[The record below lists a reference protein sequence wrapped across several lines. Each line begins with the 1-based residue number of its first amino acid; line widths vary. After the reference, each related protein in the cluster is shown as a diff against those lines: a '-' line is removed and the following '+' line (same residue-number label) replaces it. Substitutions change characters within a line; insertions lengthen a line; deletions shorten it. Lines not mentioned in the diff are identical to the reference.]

1 MLSKIIKKIN
11 WRILT
16 FLIEKGEASLSDI
29 ARKTKTTKANTFY
42 GLKDLV
48 SLDIARKTIKGR
60 THIYRFNLLNS
71 YSKNIINIIME
82 ERQSNYNKKL
92 NNLPIILHSFLVTSL
107 KRNYQGCIFFGS
119 SLEDKYKDIDVFII
133 LKNSKNIKALEKKLK
148 LINNKISPIFG
159 SEKELKNG
167 IKNQD
172 MLYKNIIGGV
182 PFGFDMLMIKY
193 QNLFLRKQ
201 DIRERFIMGYREVL
215 SCLEFKE
222 KEYVKTHLDRGI
234 MDIIYS
240 ILNYFDLFPKNDK
253 EAINLFKN
261 NLKELKPKTIKE
273 TEHIVYKYA
282 WIL

>member
-1 MLSKIIKKIN
+1 MLSKMIKTIN

-16 FLIEKGEASLSDI
+16 YLIEKGEASLSDI
-29 ARKTKTTKANTFY
+29 ARETKTTKANTFY

-48 SLDIARKTIKGR
+48 SLDIVRKTIKGR
-60 THIYRFNLLNS
+60 THLYRFNILYP
-71 YSKNIINIIME
+71 YSKNILNIIME
-82 ERQSNYNKKL
+82 ERQINYNKKL

-107 KRNYQGCIFFGS
+107 KKNYQGCIFFGS

-133 LKNSKNIKALEKKLK
+133 LKNSKNIKEIEKKLK

-159 SEKELKNG
+159 SEKELKSG

-172 MLYKNIIGGV
+172 MLYNNIIGCV
-182 PFGFDMLMIKY
+182 SFGFDVSTIKY
-193 QNLFLRKQ
+193 EDLFLRKQ
-201 DIRERFIMGYREVL
+201 DIKERFIIGYREIL

-234 MDIIYS
+234 MDIIYA
-240 ILNYFDLFPKNDK
+240 ILNYFDFFPKNDK

-261 NLKELKPKTIKE
+261 NLKELKPKTIKKA
-273 TEHIVYKYA
+273 EHIVKKYA